1 MRNNCALHEKQKYI
15 GKMLSYKYESLIR
28 AIVENLAQKESNESW
43 IRAFY
48 LGDNPRGF
56 PSAPAS

>member
-1 MRNNCALHEKQKYI
+1 
-15 GKMLSYKYESLIR
+15 MLSYKYESLIR